1 MRRLIYLSL
10 AALVVLAIAVPARTG
25 KGKGAAKGKDK
36 PKPAAAD
43 REHGAS
49 GKSAHATGSR
59 ATTRAGEAQELG
71 QGQEHRGFEQ
81 PSGLVKKSAPARG
94 EAETGAKGKAK

>member
-36 PKPAAAD
+36 PKSAAAD
-43 REHGAS
+43 TEHGAS

-59 ATTRAGEAQELG
+59 RYYAGRRSPGAG
-71 QGQEHRGFEQ
+71 PG
-81 PSGLVKKSAPARG
+81 
-94 EAETGAKGKAK
+94 TGAPRLRAALWPGKKERRLQRRGGDES